1 MISFEEVKYYLP
13 KYLTPESEKAL
24 FQELQSFPDNIDSRL
39 FTSYLKEEPFLFQ
52 GDGIE
57 GLLFVNLPDSD
68 IRKLRAVVLS
78 NTCDINPKNKRLSR
92 PNIVYSPILKLEKYV
107 KNLLDK
113 GLIEKEALRDHID
126 SIKKQRVTSIFYL
139 PKGGPLESESMVFFD
154 KVVSCDSNYL
164 SEADIKS
171 NRLFTLSNYGL
182 YLFVLKLSIH
192 FSRINEG
199 LDRNSDHR
207 PA

>member
-126 SIKKQRVTSIFYL
+126 SLKKQRVTSIFYL
-139 PKGGPLESESMVFFD
+139 PKGGSLESESMVFFD

-164 SEADIKS
+164 SETDIKS

-199 LDRNSDHR
+199 LDRNSDLR
-207 PA
+207 SA